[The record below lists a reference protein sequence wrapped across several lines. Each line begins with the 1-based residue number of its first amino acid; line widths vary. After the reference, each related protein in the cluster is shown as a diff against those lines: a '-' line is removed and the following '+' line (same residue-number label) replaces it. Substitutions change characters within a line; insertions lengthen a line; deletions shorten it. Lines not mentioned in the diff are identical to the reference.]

1 MFVSPIA
8 QSNDDQET
16 TPSVPKYR
24 SLEDWFRPGE
34 NDGIYIT
41 APSMNQYPHRLLPP
55 SEDLKFSVR
64 PSPAGSPLLLHAP
77 RSQALPGPGPLLLLS
92 APRPRSSSPAAA
104 IQGRPAAAIQG
115 RPAAAIQG
123 CQGGSSSPRRSTR
136 QQQSQVPDP
145 DLAAAIPG
153 PQGLLPILLLLG
165 VLLLLQQQQQQS
177 LESY

>member
-1 MFVSPIA
+1 MLILS
-8 QSNDDQET
+8 T
-16 TPSVPKYR
+16 TPSVPKCK
-24 SLEDWFRPGE
+24 SLEDSFRPGE
-34 NDGIYIT
+34 NGGIYIA
-41 APSMNQYPHRLLPP
+41 APSMNRYPHRLLPP
-55 SEDLKFSVR
+55 SEDLKFSAR
-64 PSPAGSPLLLHAP
+64 PSSARPPLLLLHAP

-115 RPAAAIQG
+115 R
-123 CQGGSSSPRRSTR
+123 QGGSSSPRRSTR